1 MAKKPNLSQIENQ
14 VDNLELNELL
24 QLQKKVASTI
34 AKLELHFKD
43 KLAEAESNL
52 ELIRKGGE

>member
-1 MAKKPNLSQIENQ
+1 MAKKPNFSQIENQ

-34 AKLELHFKD
+34 AKLATHYQGKKE
-43 KLAEAESNL
+43 EAESNL